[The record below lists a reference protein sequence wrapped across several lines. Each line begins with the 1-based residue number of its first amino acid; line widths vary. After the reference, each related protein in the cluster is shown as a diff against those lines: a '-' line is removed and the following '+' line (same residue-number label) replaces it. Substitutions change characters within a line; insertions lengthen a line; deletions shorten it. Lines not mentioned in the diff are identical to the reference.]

1 MRHKNDFGIVEGKSN
16 LEKQMAGVI
25 DPGYSGYGP

>member
-1 MRHKNDFGIVEGKSN
+1 MILQKAEPKSN

>member
-1 MRHKNDFGIVEGKSN
+1 MILQKAESKSN

-25 DPGYSGYGP
+25 DAGYSGYGP